1 MQNKSYYI
9 LLFII
14 SLIAGFILLGFFVS
28 ANPVPAFDLNI
39 SLFVQKYHS
48 DVLDKI
54 MLGISLL
61 GELPYSLI
69 MVVLVALLFFY
80 LKYKRESYFIFSILL
95 SGLIILGVKNIID
108 RPRPTEFYVRL
119 VEINRFQSFPSGHVM
134 SYILFF
140 GFMIVLMRR
149 LKAIPILTRRII
161 TYISVFFMLTVAFS
175 RVYLGAHWFSDT
187 VGGLLLGLVCLFLL
201 SYFYIKPFKKESEI
215 KPKSYPRYLN

>member
-69 MVVLVALLFFY
+69 MVVLVALLFF
-80 LKYKRESYFIFSILL
+80 LFKYRRESYFIFSILL
-95 SGLIILGVKNIID
+95 SGLVILGVKNLID

-134 SYILFF
+134 SYIVFF
-140 GFMIVLMRR
+140 GFMIVLMRQ
-149 LKAIPILTRRII
+149 LNGIPPLTRQII
-161 TYISVFFMLTVAFS
+161 TYISAFFMLTIAFS

-187 VGGLLLGLVCLFLL
+187 MGGLMLGLIFLFIL
-201 SYFYIKPFKKESEI
+201 SYFYLKPLKKRIED
-215 KPKSYPRYLN
+215 KT

>member
-1 MQNKSYYI
+1 MRMQNKSYYI

-14 SLIAGFILLGFFVS
+14 SLTAGFILLGFFVS

-69 MVVLVALLFFY
+69 MVVLVALLFF
-80 LKYKRESYFIFSILL
+80 LFKYRRESYFIFSILL
-95 SGLIILGVKNIID
+95 SGLVILGVKNLID

-134 SYILFF
+134 SYIVFF
-140 GFMIVLMRR
+140 GFMIVLMRQ
-149 LKAIPILTRRII
+149 LNGIPPLTRQII
-161 TYISVFFMLTVAFS
+161 TYISAFFMLTIAFS

-187 VGGLLLGLVCLFLL
+187 MGGLMLGLIFLFIL
-201 SYFYIKPFKKESEI
+201 SYFYLKPLKKRIED
-215 KPKSYPRYLN
+215 KT

>member
-1 MQNKSYYI
+1 MRMQNKSYYI

-14 SLIAGFILLGFFVS
+14 SLTAGFILLGFFVS

-69 MVVLVALLFFY
+69 MGVLVALLFF
-80 LKYKRESYFIFSILL
+80 LFKYRRESYFIFSILF
-95 SGLIILGVKNIID
+95 SGLVILGVKNLID

-134 SYILFF
+134 SYIVFF
-140 GFMIVLMRR
+140 GFMIVLMRQ
-149 LKAIPILTRRII
+149 LNGIPPLTRQII
-161 TYISVFFMLTVAFS
+161 TYISAFFMLTIAFS

-187 VGGLLLGLVCLFLL
+187 MGGLMLGLIFLFIL
-201 SYFYIKPFKKESEI
+201 SYFYLKPLKKRIED
-215 KPKSYPRYLN
+215 KT

>member
-48 DVLDKI
+48 HVLDKI

-149 LKAIPILTRRII
+149 LKAIPLLTRRII

-187 VGGLLLGLVCLFLL
+187 VGGLLLGLICLFPL
-201 SYFYIKPFKKESEI
+201 SYFYLKALKKRI
-215 KPKSYPRYLN
+215 GDKT